1 MMRVLRWIGYTLAVL
16 VALVLLALGTFTII
30 VRQKQARRWNVT
42 PAALVIPSDS
52 ASIARGQHLAIAIT
66 KCTNCHGDD
75 MAGRTFVDEMPFGRF
90 ASANVTS
97 GGVVQGWSDA
107 DWVRA
112 VRNGV
117 APDGRGLIFMPS
129 DAYNFL
135 SAEDLG
141 AILAWVKQRP
151 SVSRPTRTSQL
162 GPIGKMLWSTGQ
174 AQFQQARVIDQS
186 APFAAAPPVGPTAEY
201 GKYLSVVG
209 GCTICHGPSLA
220 GGIQQGPPGTP
231 PSANLTPA
239 GPLKGW
245 TEADFFRALRE
256 GRKPDGSGINPFM
269 PWLLTR
275 QMTDDEIRAVWN
287 YLQTIPAVATN

>member
-1 MMRVLRWIGYTLAVL
+1 MRRVMRWIVFTVAGLAALVL
-16 VALVLLALGTFTII
+16 VALAVVTII
-30 VRQKQARRWNVT
+30 VRQKQAKRWNVT
-42 PAALVIPSDS
+42 PAGLVIPSDS
-52 ASIARGQHLAIAIT
+52 ASIARGRHLAIAIT
-66 KCTNCHGDD
+66 KCTNCHGED
-75 MAGRTFVDEMPFGRF
+75 MAGRTFLDEMPFARF
-90 ASANVTS
+90 SSANVTP
-97 GGVVQGWSDA
+97 GGPVHNWSDA

-141 AILAWVKQRP
+141 AILAWVKQLPPVNRP
-151 SVSRPTRTSQL
+151 AGPIEF

-186 APFAAAPPVGPTAEY
+186 APFAAAPPVGPTPEY
-201 GKYLSVVG
+201 GRYLTVVG
-209 GCTICHGPSLA
+209 GCTICHGTNLA
-220 GGIQQGPPGTP
+220 GGVKEGPPGTP

-239 GPLKGW
+239 NLKAW

-256 GRKPDGSGINPFM
+256 GTKPDGSGINPFM
-269 PWLLTR
+269 PWVLTR
-275 QMTDDEIRAVWN
+275 QMTDEEIRAVWS
-287 YLQTIPAVATN
+287 YLQTIPPVTTK